1 MEAAMSDWSIWM
13 LEYARCLTQPV
24 GCILYGHWN
33 EGTRRFPYSYVYLE
47 SADHK
52 MLVDVGYDDNT
63 HGGELGKKYDVEN
76 WRDADVVL
84 RAVGVRPE
92 EIDTVIITHAH
103 YDHVGNLSKFPNAEV
118 FIQRREIEHWQWA
131 LKKSSR
137 FASLTGA
144 LDPADVLY
152 LMELHAAGRLHLL
165 DGEVANVRPNVSVR
179 TAFDTHSGGSQYVVV
194 NTAEGS
200 WVLAGDNLYGYE
212 NAEGINGSGE
222 YIAIGFGGGSAWN
235 NLDVIDE
242 MLATAGSTQR
252 IVIVH
257 ENDTFNRHESW
268 QTEEG
273 LMVAEMRLAKGHSSR
288 RPTQDHNEKDG
299 TPAS

>member
-1 MEAAMSDWSIWM
+1 MSDWSIWM

-33 EGTRRFPYSYVYLE
+33 EGTRRFPYSYLYLE

-52 MLVDVGYDDNT
+52 MLVDVGYDGHG
-63 HGGELGKKYDVEN
+63 HGGELGVKYGVEN

-84 RAVGVRPE
+84 GALGVRPD

-118 FIQRREIEHWQWA
+118 YIQRKEIEHWEWA
-131 LKKSSR
+131 LTKGSR

-165 DGEVANVRPNVSVR
+165 DGDVDDVRPGVSVR
-179 TAFDTHSGGSQYVVV
+179 AAFDTHSGGSQYVIVRGV
-194 NTAEGS
+194 EGD

-212 NAEGINGSGE
+212 NVEGIDGSGE

-235 NLDVIDE
+235 NLEIIDE
-242 MLATAGSTQR
+242 MLRVAETTQR
-252 IVIVH
+252 IAIVH
-257 ENDTFNRHESW
+257 EHDTFNRHTSW
-268 QTEEG
+268 QTPDG
-273 LMVAEMRLAKGHSSR
+273 LMVAEMRLASGQTSR
-288 RPTQDHNEKDG
+288 KPTQSSNAQGRTSE
-299 TPAS
+299 S